1 MIGLFPC
8 GGSPFFVPA
17 SALFHTLP
25 GMCAIPGKDGAHA
38 VQRSARCRLRMA
50 HIPGVVKICILKDL
64 FFSLFGKSWKK
75 TLKKV

>member
-1 MIGLFPC
+1 MI
-8 GGSPFFVPA
+8 A
-17 SALFHTLP
+17 SAPFHTLL

-38 VQRSARCRLRMA
+38 VQRSARCRLKMA

-64 FFSLFGKSWKK
+64 FFSLFVKFWKK

>member
-1 MIGLFPC
+1 LRKAGFSRLFLLFAQC
-8 GGSPFFVPA
+8 
-17 SALFHTLP
+17 LFHTLL

-38 VQRSARCRLRMA
+38 GPVSARCRLKMA

-64 FFSLFGKSWKK
+64 FFSLFVKFWKK